1 VFGANFS
8 QWHALWIF
16 FLAGLAFSG
25 ARAFRHGT
33 WILPALVLLINAGYF
48 LVLHATP
55 HDLKFQVETALLRL
69 MLHSGVLALV
79 FAFEA
84 LIAPSDAPDKFS
96 RNLLLSNGL
105 R

>member
-1 VFGANFS
+1 
-8 QWHALWIF
+8 
-16 FLAGLAFSG
+16 
-25 ARAFRHGT
+25 
-33 WILPALVLLINAGYF
+33 
-48 LVLHATP
+48 
-55 HDLKFQVETALLRL
+55 

-84 LIAPSDAPDKFS
+84 LLAPADAPDKFS